1 MQNIHIRRNVRD
13 QVQGVIEPEDR
24 SWQVVLDAKG
34 IPHLYVRCVIK
45 SDDGATMHG
54 MFAID
59 DVLPEGM
66 TIEDI
71 MTGGAFEGELT
82 PDEEAKAHAEYV
94 QACKDG
100 KRPPCPVLD

>member
-24 SWQVVLDAKG
+24 SWQLVLDAKG

-45 SDDGATMHG
+45 FDDGKTTHG

-59 DVLPEGM
+59 DALPDGM
-66 TIEDI
+66 TVEDI
-71 MTGGAFEGELT
+71 MTGGAFGGELT
-82 PDEEAKAHAEYV
+82 PDEEAVAYAEYV

-100 KRPPCPVLD
+100 KRPPCPVST